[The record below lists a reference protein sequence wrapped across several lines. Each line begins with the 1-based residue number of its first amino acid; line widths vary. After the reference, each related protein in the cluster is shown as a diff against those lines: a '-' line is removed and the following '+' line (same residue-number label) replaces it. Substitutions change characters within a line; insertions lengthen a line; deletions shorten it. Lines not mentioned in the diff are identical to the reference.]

1 MATAYFTLNAY
12 FFKTSERLQAVI
24 SALTSGKFYQL
35 PPDKENSAL
44 VNSHNFRAIAL
55 SIKVTPNLN
64 EATFAKFSFFFFN
77 QIKVRFLRQY
87 VPENEN
93 KMLKCL

>member
-24 SALTSGKFYQL
+24 SALTSSKLYQL

-64 EATFAKFSFFFFN
+64 EATFGKFFFFQPN
-77 QIKVRFLRQY
+77 
-87 VPENEN
+87 
-93 KMLKCL
+93 